1 MSEAPEVSG
10 SVAPE
15 GVPESVAAKPE
26 ATPAPVASTTEHTA
40 GEVSEETV
48 KQAPKTL
55 TQSEVDDIVKK
66 EKAKAEA
73 RAERRANRFYQE
85 ALQRLSPPKAQS
97 AEPEPND
104 GRPKQSDFEDVDTY
118 VAAVAEWTIQKRE
131 RAAQEHRATVY
142 HRNIAEKT
150 ESIYQKASAIEG
162 FDRESFDEL
171 PLTPAIAAAITESEV
186 APDLM
191 AFMAKNPDDVARIAR
206 LHPARQAAEM
216 GKLEVKMER
225 QAAEAAVAL
234 KASKESQAPDP
245 ITPIGGRKAGTKN
258 PAEMS
263 DAEYAKWRK
272 SGTG

>member
-1 MSEAPEVSG
+1 MSEEVEVSG
-10 SVAPE
+10 SSE
-15 GVPESVAAKPE
+15 QSNESVEVKPA
-26 ATPAPVASTTEHTA
+26 ATPENVASTTEQTA
-40 GEVSEETV
+40 GEVGEETV
-48 KQAPKTL
+48 KQVPKTL
-55 TQSEVDDIVKK
+55 TQAEVDDIVKK

-85 ALQRLSPPKAQS
+85 ALQRLTPPRAQS
-97 AEPEPND
+97 AEPEAND
-104 GRPKQSDFEDVDTY
+104 GRPRQSDFEDVDTY

-131 RAAQEHRATVY
+131 RAALEQRATVY
-142 HRNIAEKT
+142 QQNIAEKT
-150 ESIYQKASAIEG
+150 ESIYQKAAAIDG
-162 FDRESFDEL
+162 FDREVFDEL

-191 AFMAKNPDDVARIAR
+191 AFMARNPDDVARIAR

-225 QAAEAAVAL
+225 QAAEAAAAL
-234 KASKESQAPDP
+234 KATLESKAPDP
-245 ITPIGGRKAGTKN
+245 ITPLGGKKAGTKN